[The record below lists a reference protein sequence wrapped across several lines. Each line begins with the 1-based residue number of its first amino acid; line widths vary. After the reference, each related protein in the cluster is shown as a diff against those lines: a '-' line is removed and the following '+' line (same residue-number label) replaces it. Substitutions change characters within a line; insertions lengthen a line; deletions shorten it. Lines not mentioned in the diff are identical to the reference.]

1 MKSDRTQTIFP
12 NVEEYS
18 TTEKQKRDYGWQK
31 HKQKRSEMSKVG
43 ENGTDPQRTPITKD
57 NFIFEDELGH
67 GAYSRVVLTTFKTTG
82 KKYATKIIQKALII
96 QEKKVKTV
104 QMEKQVLNMMDH
116 DNIIKLFCTYQDK
129 ENLCMFYNSVH

>member
-1 MKSDRTQTIFP
+1 
-12 NVEEYS
+12 
-18 TTEKQKRDYGWQK
+18 
-31 HKQKRSEMSKVG
+31 MSNVG
-43 ENGTDPQRTPITKD
+43 ENGTDDAKRTPITKD

-129 ENLCMFYNSVH
+129 ENLCKL